1 MDDKSMRALLK
12 DKPEKGYELKEI
24 PIPDI
29 ESDEVLF
36 KVEKVA
42 ICGSDI
48 ALYLWNEVAKVI
60 ATVPFIPGKFWT
72 FLVISGHFWV
82 RHCLVFME

>member
-1 MDDKSMRALLK
+1 MGDKSMRALLK

-36 KVEKVA
+36 K
-42 ICGSDI
+42 G
-48 ALYLWNEVAKVI
+48 
-60 ATVPFIPGKFWT
+60 
-72 FLVISGHFWV
+72 
-82 RHCLVFME
+82 

>member
-1 MDDKSMRALLK
+1 MDEKIMRALLK

-36 KVEKVA
+36 K
-42 ICGSDI
+42 G
-48 ALYLWNEVAKVI
+48 
-60 ATVPFIPGKFWT
+60 
-72 FLVISGHFWV
+72 
-82 RHCLVFME
+82 

>member
-36 KVEKVA
+36 KGWA
-42 ICGSDI
+42 HHMFSR
-48 ALYLWNEVAKVI
+48 
-60 ATVPFIPGKFWT
+60 
-72 FLVISGHFWV
+72 FLNPRIYEFFHGRSLLL
-82 RHCLVFME
+82 RLKMQI